1 LRLFDDLT
9 ELTVHKNS
17 KIDFDTRRAF
27 KVKSDQY
34 SKQWDAFAQLHSMLQ
49 EDGLARNKGQK
60 IINMLHET
68 IALYQDKQGHPFKD
82 CKLKNN
88 HSKLGN
94 KHETDQAFSRVVD
107 KIQNKKVNELTN
119 HKKDSCKGL
128 LKKNHLNWAGI
139 EDNQYEDDDLSS
151 KEELQTQDSATFS
164 LKSIFIQAIK
174 KAQAEEQKSKSEYI
188 DCSFIR
194 ASAGIVERLWSKFDA
209 LIDQRR
215 SGMSP
220 VMIEAILYLKENR
233 DLWDISDVKTALK
246 KLRQNEKTARL
257 EERWA
262 ALNQEQDRIM
272 ADMEA
277 LNPTGNDE

>member
-1 LRLFDDLT
+1 V
-9 ELTVHKNS
+9 E
-17 KIDFDTRRAF
+17 
-27 KVKSDQY
+27 
-34 SKQWDAFAQLHSMLQ
+34 
-49 EDGLARNKGQK
+49 
-60 IINMLHET
+60 
-68 IALYQDKQGHPFKD
+68 
-82 CKLKNN
+82 
-88 HSKLGN
+88 
-94 KHETDQAFSRVVD
+94 
-107 KIQNKKVNELTN
+107 KIQNKKENELTN
-119 HKKDSCKGL
+119 HEKDSCKGL

-139 EDNQYEDDDLSS
+139 EDNQDEDDDLSS
-151 KEELQTQDSATFS
+151 EEELQTQDSATFS
-164 LKSIFIQAIK
+164 LKSIFIQATK
-174 KAQAEEQKSKSEYI
+174 KAQAEERKGESEYI
-188 DCSFIR
+188 DCSFIG

-246 KLRQNEKTARL
+246 KLRENEKTARL